1 MTHAFNVGMAA
12 DYGVPAAILYHDIDY
27 WCRENSAKSQNIRD
41 GCAWMYRSLSD
52 FREAFPYLAE
62 YAIRQG
68 LKTLEDAGLIRSG
81 NYNRQ
86 GLDRT
91 KWYTTQVEMFT
102 KSNHLSKSTDG
113 LLKSTNGDAEINR
126 WMPSNQQMVCRNQ
139 QMQLL
144 KSTNA
149 IVENDRAIPS
159 INTSITPSG
168 KTTIKESGKETIT
181 TSSTGGAGEA
191 VSRPT
196 TTTLSPAH
204 VALIQ
209 RKTMNF
215 DLRQLEE
222 LVSKGASEIN
232 IALSLYDVQD
242 DRPWPWNSIYE
253 KTKNELTNKRKKG

>member
-12 DYGVPAAILYHDIDY
+12 DHGLPAAILYHEIDY
-27 WCRENSAKSQNIRD
+27 WCRENSAKNQNIRD
-41 GCAWMYRSLSD
+41 GCAWMYRSLPD
-52 FREAFPYLAE
+52 FRETFPYLTE

-68 LKTLEDAGLIRSG
+68 LKDLEDTGLIRSG
-81 NYNRQ
+81 NYNRL

-102 KSNHLSKSTDG
+102 PSHDMLKSTDGVSKSTDG
-113 LLKSTNGDAEINR
+113 DIENDR
-126 WMPSNQQMVCRNQ
+126 WRPSNQQMDNQ
-139 QMQLL
+139 
-144 KSTNA
+144 KSTDGVSKTTDA
-149 IVENDRAIPS
+149 SGENDRAIPS

-181 TSSTGGAGEA
+181 TSSTGGAGET

-215 DLRQLEE
+215 NLKQLEE
-222 LVSKGASEIN
+222 LVSMGSSETN
-232 IALSLYDVQD
+232 IALSLYDIRD
-242 DRPWPWNSIYE
+242 DRPLPWASIYE
-253 KTKNELTNKRKKG
+253 TWKGKLLHHKTKE